1 MRPANSGDYHLD
13 IVDLERHV
21 LCSERRDASEIEI
34 TPEMIEAGVSEW
46 LRWQESDDYSARNLV
61 RTVYLA
67 MRRLESSSPQKE
79 AG

>member
-1 MRPANSGDYHLD
+1 MAINPISFE
-13 IVDLERHV
+13 V
-21 LCSERRDASEIEI
+21 

-67 MRRLESSSPQKE
+67 MRRLEFLGSRKE
-79 AG
+79 IG